1 MSDRPD
7 VSDRPGTADGPEER
21 PVRDEERRPRPV
33 RMPPPPPA
41 RPAPG
46 RRTDR
51 PLPPAPYLA
60 TPPRDAAV
68 APHPH
73 MEGQTAGDD
82 VRPLEAAPRSPRP
95 LPPPPAPRAADA
107 RPKRPVA
114 PLPPLPPLRNRWVPA
129 ADETQVFPM
138 PVLPPVPR
146 AVHDTDEDVE
156 EREGA
161 PGASRGILRAAGTMA
176 VATLVSR
183 ITGLLR
189 TVVLAA
195 ALGVGFVA
203 DAYSTTNTLPNIV
216 YELLLGGVLTS
227 VIVPLLVH
235 AQERD
240 HDGGVAYAQRLVTV
254 AMAGLTVMTVLAVL
268 AAPLLTTLYGLDE
281 DPEQYRLANWLAR
294 MLLVEIVFYGLGA
307 FAQAILN
314 SRGVFGPP
322 AWAPVLN
329 NVVVIVTGLVFLA
342 ASGAGGLEPAT
353 IAPGLVWL
361 LGIGTVLGIAVQAVV
376 LLPLLGRAGV
386 PLRPR
391 WGLRQTGLREAGTLG
406 LWVIGYVAVSQIGVL
421 VALRIANAAQ
431 RDGGLGSTAFQFA
444 SLLFQMP
451 YGIIGVAL
459 LTALVPRMSR
469 AAARD
474 DVPGVVDDL
483 SLGTR
488 LSALGLLPVTAALT
502 VLGAPL
508 GVLVFARGNTTIAE
522 AEGIGTALAAG
533 AFGLLPMAVT
543 LLQLRVFYAMKD
555 ARTPTL
561 IQIGMVAVRVPL
573 LLLVPAVVGPEHV
586 VAGLMLVTS
595 ITYVAGWVIGDVAL
609 RRRLG
614 GLRTRETFVPVLRV
628 TLVALAAGLTGFL
641 VRIVTSDLGGR
652 SAAGSLL
659 QVLIGTVVIGG
670 VAVVGLVVARVPE
683 VREPLAAVR
692 ARLGRGR
699 P

>member
-1 MSDRPD
+1 
-7 VSDRPGTADGPEER
+7 
-21 PVRDEERRPRPV
+21 
-33 RMPPPPPA
+33 MPPPPPA
-41 RPAPG
+41 RPAPA
-46 RRTDR
+46 RRTGR

-60 TPPRDAAV
+60 TPPRDAVV
-68 APHPH
+68 APHPQV
-73 MEGQTAGDD
+73 EGQ
-82 VRPLEAAPRSPRP
+82 PAASGPGPGSGPVDADTPRP
-95 LPPPPAPRAADA
+95 VPPPASA
-107 RPKRPVA
+107 RPAPAPRPPRPAA
-114 PLPPLPPLRNRWVPA
+114 PLPPLPPLRHRWVPA
-129 ADETQVFPM
+129 ADETQVFPIT
-138 PVLPPVPR
+138 VLPPVPR
-146 AVHDTDEDVE
+146 AAHDTDEDVE
-156 EREGA
+156 QREGTA
-161 PGASRGILRAAGTMA
+161 GASGGILRAAGTMA

-189 TVVLAA
+189 TMVLAA
-195 ALGVGFVA
+195 ALGVAAVG
-203 DAYSTTNTLPNIV
+203 DAYNTANTLPNIV
-216 YELLLGGVLTS
+216 YELLLGGVLAS
-227 VIVPLLVH
+227 VVVPLLVH

-240 HDGGVAYAQRLVTV
+240 RDGGTAYAQRLATIAVSGLVVVT
-254 AMAGLTVMTVLAVL
+254 ALAVL
-268 AAPLLTTLYGLDE
+268 AAPLLTRLYGIVD
-281 DPEQYRLANWLAR
+281 DPEQVRLANWLAR
-294 MLLVEIVFYGLGA
+294 LLLVEIVFYGVGA
-307 FAQAILN
+307 LAQAILN

-329 NVVVIVTGLVFLA
+329 NVVVIATGLLFLA
-342 ASGAGGLEPAT
+342 AAGPGDLTPAT
-353 IAPGLVWL
+353 ITPGQVWL
-361 LGIGTVLGIAVQAVV
+361 LGIGTTLGIALQAVV
-376 LLPLLGRAGV
+376 LLPLLRRVGV

-391 WGLRQTGLREAGTLG
+391 WGLKDTGLREAGTLG
-406 LWVIGYVAVSQIGVL
+406 LWVVAYSAVSAVGVAV
-421 VALRIANAAQ
+421 AMRIANGAG
-431 RDGGLGSTAFQFA
+431 RSGGLGSLAFANA

-459 LTALVPRMSR
+459 LTALLPRMSR
-469 AAARD
+469 AAARH
-474 DVPGVVDDL
+474 DVPAVVSDL

-488 LSALGLLPVTAALT
+488 LSALGLLPVTAVLV

-508 GVLVFARGNTTIAE
+508 GVLAFARGNTSVDE
-522 AEGIGTALAAG
+522 AEGIGTALAVG

-561 IQIGMVAVRVPL
+561 IQVGMVAVRVPL
-573 LLLVPAVVGPEHV
+573 LLLVPAVVGPEQV

-595 ITYVAGWVIGDVAL
+595 VTYVAGWVIGDVAL

-614 GLRTRETFVPVLRV
+614 GMRTGETLLPVLRV
-628 TLVALAAGLTGFL
+628 TLVAVAAALAGLL

-652 SAAGSLL
+652 SFTGSLL